1 MSEILETDTFRNWP
15 ELDTCG
21 QSNLFH
27 VIAHVISEKSARG
40 PVIRSISRQPMLT
53 LGFTEKVASLLPVCV
68 RFWGDRLVE

>member
-1 MSEILETDTFRNWP
+1 MKCVSDRVSTYW
-15 ELDTCG
+15 G
-21 QSNLFH
+21 VHKKSNLFH